1 MEEWKSLPTKLQRS
15 NVRFY
20 DPALF
25 SRLKPLSAAELDLLP
40 DPAWLV
46 DRHIPEDALSLL
58 YGPYEV
64 GKSFLALDWTLSVA
78 TGTSWLGCRV
88 RQGEVVYIVAEGGRG
103 IKKRRDAWLKERRF
117 DTPPAAFHVINGA
130 VDLTDPVERE
140 TLVKLLL
147 DAGIKPALIVIDTL
161 ARCFGNLDENAT
173 KDMNSFVRACDRLRE
188 DFPDAAVL
196 IVHHTGK
203 KGERGS
209 RGAVALPAGCDAE
222 FELSR
227 KGSSRELKVLR
238 NKKQKDDGKLP
249 DRDLRLAPA
258 HGSCVVR
265 SADAAPIVEAAS
277 KKASAEKSVA
287 DRMYDALLT
296 FGTNG
301 ARHGDWKTAA
311 EAGGVPVSTFNKH
324 IKPLE
329 QSRRVER
336 RDKFYIAIP
345 LVDATWLAAEA
356 AE

>member
-1 MEEWKSLPTKLQRS
+1 MTEWKSLSTNQQRS
-15 NVRFY
+15 NVRFF
-20 DPALF
+20 DPSLL

-78 TGTSWLGCRV
+78 AGTAWLGCKV
-88 RQGEVVYIVAEGGRG
+88 QQGEAVYIVAEGGRG
-103 IKKRRDAWLKERRF
+103 IKKRRDAWLKEHGF
-117 DTPPAAFHVINGA
+117 DTPPAGFHVINTA
-130 VDLTDPVERE
+130 VDLTDLVERD

-147 DAGIKPALIVIDTL
+147 DKGIKPALIVIDTL

-173 KDMNSFVRACDRLRE
+173 KDMNSFVRACDRLRD

-238 NKKQKDDGKLP
+238 NKKQKDDAKLP

-265 SADAAPIVEAAS
+265 SADKTADPVPVAVV
-277 KKASAEKSVA
+277 EKSPA
-287 DRMYDALLT
+287 DRMYDALLP

-301 ARHGDWKTAA
+301 ARHGDWRTAA
-311 EAGGVPVSTFNKH
+311 EAGGVAVSTFKRYRQ
-324 IKPLE
+324 PLV
-329 QSRRVER
+329 QSGRVER
-336 RDKFYIAIP
+336 KDKVYVAIP
-345 LVDATWLAAEA
+345 FVDTMWMTAEA